1 MVAVAIL
8 AAGKGTR
15 MQSALPKVLHPLA
28 GKPMVERV
36 IRSVQ
41 ALPVERLLVVVGHG
55 GAQVRQALAHLPG
68 VEFVEQTPL
77 LGTGHA
83 VQQLMPYLRDFT
95 GDLLVLNGD
104 VPLLRPETLA
114 HLLATHQQGQYGVT
128 LLTALLPDPTG
139 YGRVI
144 CDGQLQVSAIIE
156 DRDCTPAQR
165 QNQRVNGG
173 IYCFRWPQLQA
184 VLPRLTAANQQQEY
198 YLTEAVQWIKP
209 AQAVDVPDGTELWGI
224 NDRQQL
230 ALATQM
236 LYHRWRDEWMRRGV
250 TMIDPT
256 SITVDEEVELAAD
269 VILEPQT
276 HLRGRTVVGAGSH
289 IGPGCWLE
297 NSTIGA
303 GVRIM
308 YSVITNSTVA
318 SHCQV
323 GPFAHIRD
331 QTEVGAHCR
340 VGNFVEIKKTQVGQA
355 SRVAHLSYLGDAQIG
370 VQVNVGAGTITANF
384 DGRDKHPT
392 VVGDGSKLGAN
403 SVLVAPV
410 TLGAGVTVAA
420 GSVVTED
427 VPADAL
433 VIARA
438 RQVVK
443 PHWRPPYLRHQE
455 DEPNG

>member
-1 MVAVAIL
+1 MVAVAVL

-15 MQSALPKVLHPLA
+15 MKSDLPKVLHPLA

-41 ALPVERLLVVVGHG
+41 GLAVERLLVVVGHG
-55 GAQVRQALAHLPG
+55 AAQVQQALAHLSG
-68 VEFVEQTPL
+68 VEFVEQSPL

-83 VQQLMPYLRDFT
+83 VQQLVPYLQDFT

-104 VPLLRPETLA
+104 VPLLRPHTLA
-114 HLLATHQQGQYGVT
+114 QLVATHEQGQYGVT

-144 CDGQLQVSAIIE
+144 CDGQFQVSAIIE

-165 QNQRVNGG
+165 QNQRVNAG
-173 IYCFRWPQLQA
+173 IYCFRWLQLRE
-184 VLPRLTAANQQQEY
+184 VLPRLTTANQQQEY
-198 YLTEAVQWIKP
+198 YLTDTVQWLKP
-209 AQAVDVPDGTELWGI
+209 ARAVDILDVAEILGI
-224 NDRQQL
+224 NDRKQL
-230 ALATQM
+230 ATATQL
-236 LYHRWRDEWMRRGV
+236 LYQRWRDEWMRRGV
-250 TMIDPT
+250 TMIDPL
-256 SITVDEEVELAAD
+256 SITLDDEVELAPD

-297 NSTIGA
+297 NSRIGND
-303 GVRIM
+303 VRIM
-308 YSVITNSTVA
+308 YSVITNSTVQ
-318 SHCQV
+318 SNCQV
-323 GPFAHIRD
+323 GPFAHIRE

-340 VGNFVEIKKTQVGQA
+340 VGNFVEIKKTQVGND
-355 SRVAHLSYLGDAQIG
+355 SRVAHLSYLGDAQLG
-370 VQVNVGAGTITANF
+370 AQVNVGAGTITANF

-392 VVGDGSKLGAN
+392 VIGEGSKLGAN

-427 VPADAL
+427 VPNDAL
-433 VIARA
+433 VIARS

-455 DEPNG
+455 HEPSP